1 MGRRKIE
8 MEMVKDSSTRQVTFS
23 KRRTGLFKKANEL
36 AILCGAQIAIVAFS
50 PGGKPFSFGSPS
62 VHSVAKSFLNQKKKV
77 SSSSSS
83 AAKLK
88 KLNNRLLELQR
99 QIKTEKKKAQVLEK
113 AMKAN
118 NILKS
123 WISLDGMS
131 LDELLKMKRAMEDL
145 REKVTAR
152 AVEIEASSS
161 LLLLSK
167 KPVQKK

>member
-8 MEMVKDSSTRQVTFS
+8 MQMVRDSSTRQVTFS
-23 KRRTGLFKKANEL
+23 KRRSGLFKKANEL
-36 AILCGAQIAIVAFS
+36 AILCGAQIAIIVFS
-50 PGGKPFSFGSPS
+50 PGGKPFSFGSPC
-62 VHSVAKSFLNQKKKV
+62 VHNVARSFLNHEKTV
-77 SSSSSS
+77 CSSSPSS
-83 AAKLK
+83 AAKLE
-88 KLNNRLLELQR
+88 KLNNQLLELQR
-99 QIKTEKKKAQVLEK
+99 QIQTEKKKAQMLEK

-123 WISLDGMS
+123 LDEMS

-152 AVEIEASSS
+152 AAEMEASSS